1 MPDLLATKPQR
12 LPEDGNLFRIVVRK
26 EILDWLAH
34 FQLKDGET
42 FDSVTSRLIDHELD
56 RRA

>member
-1 MPDLLATKPQR
+1 MTDPLAIKPERLAT
-12 LPEDGNLFRIVVRK
+12 DDNLFRIIVRK

-34 FQLKDGET
+34 FRERDGET
-42 FDSVTSRLIDHELD
+42 FDSVISRLIDHELD